1 MILVV
6 VGTDTHAF
14 DRLLKWVDELVERKK
29 IKERVLAQIGHSRY
43 LPKNYEWK
51 RFFSYEEML
60 AAMKKAS
67 FVISHAGAGSVID
80 ALSLGKPIIVV
91 PRRKKYNEH
100 ADDHQVQLAKILSE
114 EGKVLAAFE
123 KKDLERAIETIRKR
137 KFRPKIAKPERIIK
151 IVENFLCELK

>member
-43 LPKNYEWK
+43 LPKHCEWK

-60 AAMKKAS
+60 VAMKKS
-67 FVISHAGAGSVID
+67 NLIISHAGAGSIID
-80 ALSLGKPIIVV
+80 ALSLNKPVIAV

-100 ADDHQVQLAKILSE
+100 ADDHQVQLAKVLSE

-123 KKDLERAIETIRKR
+123 KKDLEKAIETIRSRRFK
-137 KFRPKIAKPERIIK
+137 PKITKPERIIK
-151 IVENFLCELK
+151 IIENFLE